1 MSASSSPHQKN
12 QTNQSM
18 IFYSVSVLT
27 AFGIVVSRNSI
38 IGNKNIPGQPSDTS
52 GWLWTRERERE
63 RERENELFHSLWP
76 ERSHMGRSTWRTF
89 ATYHFSNSRSAGM
102 MNFITGI
109 RTFIKNKVWVVLW
122 NHGAEEVLSED
133 NSSNTKI
140 ILTNSLFFSICR
152 TGNS

>member
-1 MSASSSPHQKN
+1 
-12 QTNQSM
+12 M

-27 AFGIVVSRNSI
+27 AFGIVVSGNSI

-63 RERENELFHSLWP
+63 NELFHSLWP
-76 ERSHMGRSTWRTF
+76 ERSHVGTSTWRTF
-89 ATYHFSNSRSAGM
+89 AMYHFSNSRSAGM

-140 ILTNSLFFSICR
+140 ILTNSLSLFFNLQNRKLLKPLWMTPLNTSQP
-152 TGNS
+152 S